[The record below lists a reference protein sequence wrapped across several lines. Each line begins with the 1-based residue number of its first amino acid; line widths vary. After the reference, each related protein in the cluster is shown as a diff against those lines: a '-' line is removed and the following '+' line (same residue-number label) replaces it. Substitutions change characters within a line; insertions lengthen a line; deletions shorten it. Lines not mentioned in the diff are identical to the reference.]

1 VVADVHGNSTAM
13 EAVAAEIER
22 ERPDVVVF
30 LGDLTWGPLPE
41 ETWAAITGLRRRLS
55 ASVLFVR
62 GNAERAL
69 TDLQRRRG
77 SDDPTARERWLLDQ
91 HQRSTLAALDAFL
104 PTVSITI
111 EGLGGVC
118 FCHGSPRS
126 DEELITPAT
135 PTTRMRRLLATV
147 GERVLVTAHT
157 HLQFDRA
164 VAGIRSVNPGS
175 VGLPYEGEPG
185 AYWALLGPDVDLLRT
200 EYDLDEAVARYRAA
214 GDPLADAMIAMLLE
228 PPTRE
233 EVISHAEALEFSG

>member
-13 EAVAAEIER
+13 EAVAAQIER

-30 LGDLTWGPLPE
+30 LGDLTWGPQPE
-41 ETWAAITGLRRRLS
+41 ETWAAITGLRERLP

-69 TDLQRRRG
+69 ADLHRRRG
-77 SDDPTARERWLLDQ
+77 SDDPTPRERWLLDQ
-91 HQRSTLAALDAFL
+91 HGPSTLAALDAFL

-111 EGLGGVC
+111 EGVGGVR

-135 PTTRMRRLLATV
+135 PTRRMRKLLASV
-147 GERVLVTAHT
+147 GEAVLVTAHT
-157 HLQFDRA
+157 HLQFDRS

-185 AYWALLGPDVDLLRT
+185 AYWALLGPDVELLRT
-200 EYDLDEAVARYRAA
+200 EYDLDEAVVRYRATN
-214 GDPLADAMIAMLLE
+214 DPLAEAMVAMLLE